1 MKKKTMRIV
10 SMLACLMVIAT
21 SGVACG
27 GRREDGTNGDESLNK
42 PVDVNKTQFAI
53 ANANGGWGAQWLR
66 KIADNFEEF
75 YKDTIFEDGKVGVQV
90 SIDNK
95 AVGEVMG
102 NSALSKMQGSRDAI
116 FLPRVQII
124 LNMQTLAKY

>member
-27 GRREDGTNGDESLNK
+27 GRREDGTNGDEQLNK

-53 ANANGGWGAQWLR
+53 ANANAIPDASMVKTLV
-66 KIADNFEEF
+66 
-75 YKDTIFEDGKVGVQV
+75 IF
-90 SIDNK
+90 S
-95 AVGEVMG
+95 
-102 NSALSKMQGSRDAI
+102 
-116 FLPRVQII
+116 FL
-124 LNMQTLAKY
+124 